1 MQCRGVTNKFILM
14 SEEDQKFILCNN
26 DLPNPKRY
34 SRTISYNSTSP
45 EINLTYRT
53 HIKGFPGLRLA
64 ATLRYINRHHCI
76 LPNHNKRQGKRVMTL
91 LILVF
96 SRPRST
102 ANDFSHFIHFGRISD
117 TFCGFLC

>member
-64 ATLRYINRHHCI
+64 ATLRYTPLHQSSLH
-76 LPNHNKRQGKRVMTL
+76 P
-91 LILVF
+91 
-96 SRPRST
+96 P
-102 ANDFSHFIHFGRISD
+102 
-117 TFCGFLC
+117 

>member
-14 SEEDQKFILCNN
+14 SEEDQNFILCNN

-64 ATLRYINRHHCI
+64 ATLRYTPLHQSSLH
-76 LPNHNKRQGKRVMTL
+76 P
-91 LILVF
+91 
-96 SRPRST
+96 P
-102 ANDFSHFIHFGRISD
+102 
-117 TFCGFLC
+117 